1 MYKGITYSKSVD
13 KLNWYELNEKDFGE
27 WRLGSRR
34 ELLDLIDYKPKM
46 YGMTWTS
53 SEYITRFGD
62 ITDKAYY
69 VNYYQSDSF
78 LIGKNAKMNF
88 ILVKGEQW

>member
-1 MYKGITYSKSVD
+1 
-13 KLNWYELNEKDFGE
+13 
-27 WRLGSRR
+27 
-34 ELLDLIDYKPKM
+34 
-46 YGMTWTS
+46 MTWTS